1 MSHQAGANAWPDGRP
16 LRAEDLQPLGK
27 FFKRGEWATNAP
39 AKQARAGPE
48 RRGKTATDAWSGHH
62 SAPLGPEGH
71 HIMTSPA
78 PWGRHHYLQNPQGF
92 IGAGEGRNRGFDA
105 IRDNLRGR
113 EGRVNDAVFWDAG
126 RERHWRRAAEFLE
139 SVGMSDLIPMFR
151 SCAKDVKF
159 AGSRVASTKATPLP
173 TLLDAVKLF
182 PTPKDL
188 TDTWSRLRRV
198 NQDAYYSQ
206 LCRTRDPCN
215 PFLNPK
221 GKLERARE
229 LQSAAT
235 TDDAYR

>member
-1 MSHQAGANAWPDGRP
+1 
-16 LRAEDLQPLGK
+16 
-27 FFKRGEWATNAP
+27 
-39 AKQARAGPE
+39 
-48 RRGKTATDAWSGHH
+48 
-62 SAPLGPEGH
+62 
-71 HIMTSPA
+71 MTSPA

-159 AGSRVASTKATPLP
+159 AGSRVANTKATPLP